1 MPVIDDRGSKPVMMT
16 ELGYY
21 VVFLILCLVTGMC
34 VGSFMNVIIYRL
46 PLMLFGTVDDR
57 RFSLAW
63 PPSHCPVCQ
72 GPVRLYDNIPV
83 VSWLV
88 LRGKCRHCRTRI
100 PVVYPLTEAV
110 TGLWFAGVY
119 FSLVGPVSTLLTL
132 SGAADLLPPLVL
144 FCLLYCITVTDVR
157 HYIIPDVLSLG
168 LLWSGLV
175 FSVCG
180 LIRVSPFQAVTGCV
194 LAWCIISAVQF
205 GYRVIRGHE
214 GLGGG
219 DAKLF
224 AAASVWV
231 GLGQVPWLIL
241 FSAVCGSVLYGIK
254 KFYQRKILV
263 QTPEFLPG
271 QDADGGDND
280 MACAGVYIPFGPA
293 IALATLVLFF
303 TRT

>member
-1 MPVIDDRGSKPVMMT
+1 MT
-16 ELGYY
+16 EQAYY
-21 VVFLILCLVTGMC
+21 WLFFLLCLLTGMC
-34 VGSFMNVIIYRL
+34 AGSFMNVVIYRL
-46 PLMLFGTVDDR
+46 PLMIFGTGDGDE

-63 PPSHCPVCQ
+63 PPSHCPVCHH
-72 GPVRLYDNIPV
+72 RIRFYDNIPV
-83 VSWLV
+83 MSWLV
-88 LRGKCRHCRTRI
+88 LRGKCRRCRTRI
-100 PVVYPLTEAV
+100 SAVYPLTEAI
-110 TGLWFAGVY
+110 TGLWFAVVY
-119 FSLVGPVSTLLTL
+119 LCLAGPVNTLLTI
-132 SGAADLLPPLVL
+132 SGAAALLPPLVL

-157 HYIIPDVLSLG
+157 HYLIPDVLSLG

-175 FSVCG
+175 LSVCG

-194 LAWCIISAVQF
+194 LAYCLISAVQY

-231 GLGQVPWLIL
+231 GLSQVPWLIL
-241 FSAVCGSVLYGIK
+241 FSAVCGGVLFGIK

-263 QTPEFLPG
+263 QAPAVLPG
-271 QDADGGDND
+271 EDND
-280 MACAGVYIPFGPA
+280 DSEGLCDGFYIPFGPA

-303 TRT
+303 TRI

>member
-1 MPVIDDRGSKPVMMT
+1 MT
-16 ELGYY
+16 G
-21 VVFLILCLVTGMC
+21 IC
-34 VGSFMNVIIYRL
+34 VGSFMNVVIYRM
-46 PLMLFGTVDDR
+46 PLIISGAYDDNM

-63 PPSHCPVCQ
+63 PPSHCPVCHH
-72 GPVRLYDNIPV
+72 RIRFYDNIPV
-83 VSWLV
+83 MSWLV
-88 LRGKCRHCRTRI
+88 LRGKCRRCRTRI
-100 PVVYPLTEAV
+100 SAVYPLTEAI
-110 TGLWFAGVY
+110 TGVWFAVVY
-119 FSLVGPVSTLLTL
+119 LCLAGPVNTLLTI
-132 SGAADLLPPLVL
+132 SGAAALLPPLVL

-157 HYIIPDVLSLG
+157 HYLIPDVLSLG

-175 FSVCG
+175 LSVCG

-194 LAWCIISAVQF
+194 LAYCLISAVQY

-231 GLGQVPWLIL
+231 GLSQVPWLIL
-241 FSAVCGSVLYGIK
+241 FSAVCGGVLFGIK

-263 QTPEFLPG
+263 QAPAVLPG
-271 QDADGGDND
+271 EDND
-280 MACAGVYIPFGPA
+280 DSEGLCDGFYIPFGPA

-303 TRT
+303 TRI

>member
-1 MPVIDDRGSKPVMMT
+1 MT
-16 ELGYY
+16 EQTYY
-21 VVFLILCLVTGMC
+21 WLFFLLCLLTGMC
-34 VGSFMNVIIYRL
+34 AGSFMNVVIYRL
-46 PLMLFGTVDDR
+46 PLMIFGTGDGDE

-63 PPSHCPVCQ
+63 PPSHCPVCHH
-72 GPVRLYDNIPV
+72 RIRFYDNIPV
-83 VSWLV
+83 MSWLV
-88 LRGKCRHCRTRI
+88 LRGKCRRCRTRI
-100 PVVYPLTEAV
+100 CAVYPLTEAI
-110 TGLWFAGVY
+110 TGLWFAVVY
-119 FSLVGPVSTLLTL
+119 LCLAGPVNTLLTI
-132 SGAADLLPPLVL
+132 SGAAALLPPLVL

-157 HYIIPDVLSLG
+157 HYLIPDVLSLG

-175 FSVCG
+175 LSVCG

-194 LAWCIISAVQF
+194 LAYCLISAVQY

-231 GLGQVPWLIL
+231 GLSQVPWLIL
-241 FSAVCGSVLYGIK
+241 FSAVCGGVLFGIK

-263 QTPEFLPG
+263 QAPAVLPG
-271 QDADGGDND
+271 EYNDDSEVLCDGF
-280 MACAGVYIPFGPA
+280 YIPFGPA

-303 TRT
+303 TRI

>member
-1 MPVIDDRGSKPVMMT
+1 MT
-16 ELGYY
+16 EPTYY
-21 VVFLILCLVTGMC
+21 WLFFLLCLLTGMC
-34 VGSFMNVIIYRL
+34 AGSFMNVVIYRL
-46 PLMLFGTVDDR
+46 PLMIFGTGDGDE

-63 PPSHCPVCQ
+63 PPSHCPVCHH
-72 GPVRLYDNIPV
+72 RIRFYDNIPV
-83 VSWLV
+83 MSWLV
-88 LRGKCRHCRTRI
+88 LRGKCRRCRTRI
-100 PVVYPLTEAV
+100 SAVYPLTEAI
-110 TGLWFAGVY
+110 TGLWFAVVY
-119 FSLVGPVSTLLTL
+119 LCLAGPVNTLLTI
-132 SGAADLLPPLVL
+132 SGAAALLPPLAL

-157 HYIIPDVLSLG
+157 HYLIPDVLSLG

-175 FSVCG
+175 LSVCG

-194 LAWCIISAVQF
+194 LAYCLISAVQY

-231 GLGQVPWLIL
+231 GLSQVPWLIL
-241 FSAVCGSVLYGIK
+241 FSAVCGGVLFGIK

-263 QTPEFLPG
+263 QAPAVLPG
-271 QDADGGDND
+271 EDND
-280 MACAGVYIPFGPA
+280 DSEGLCDGFYIPFGPA

-303 TRT
+303 TRI

>member
-1 MPVIDDRGSKPVMMT
+1 MAT
-16 ELGYY
+16 EQ
-21 VVFLILCLVTGMC
+21 VFYFIFLTLSLVTGMC
-34 VGSFMNVIIYRL
+34 AGSFMNVVIYRL
-46 PLMLFGTVDDR
+46 PLMIFGAAEDER
-57 RFSLAW
+57 LSLAW
-63 PPSHCPVCQ
+63 PPSHCPVCHH
-72 GPVRLYDNIPV
+72 RIRFYDNIPV

-88 LRGKCRHCRTRI
+88 LRGKCRHCRARI

-110 TGLWFAGVY
+110 TGLWFAVV
-119 FSLVGPVSTLLTL
+119 FFCFAGPVSTLLTF
-132 SGAADLLPPLVL
+132 SGGAGLLPPLTL
-144 FCLLYCITVTDVR
+144 LCLLYCITVTDFR
-157 HYIIPDVLSLG
+157 HYLIPDVLSLG

-194 LAWCIISAVQF
+194 LAYGIISAVQY
-205 GYRVIRGHE
+205 GYRVIRRHE

-231 GLGQVPWLIL
+231 GLSQVPWLIL
-241 FSAVCGSVLYGIK
+241 FSAVCGGVLYGIK
-254 KFYQRKILV
+254 RFYQRNILV

-271 QDADGGDND
+271 QDTGHGDDD
-280 MACAGVYIPFGPA
+280 MACTGVYIPFGPA

-303 TRT
+303 TRI